1 MRKVGGGQLAV
12 GSGRRL
18 ARPRRFPL
26 SSRSTLPA
34 VLCLLLLPPAA
45 HCLLPTAIAH
55 CLLPTASAAGAWTK
69 QRSGSLAWLHAVYF
83 LDERKGWAVG
93 GKGALLSTEDGGET
107 WRVNKRPTED
117 ALRDVYFSDD
127 LQGWLVCERSI
138 YDLKEKDEPRTY
150 LLHTAD
156 GGATWKLVNVIGKD
170 VDARLV
176 RALFTNDGR
185 GWAFGEEGALYTT
198 RDGGANWER
207 QRVPTRNLLLGG
219 WFLNSEQGWLV
230 GAGATLLQTIDGG
243 ETWHAGTLINQAV
256 ATVNNEETRRVR
268 FTATSF
274 VDKKRGWAVGAEGR
288 VFATQDGGR
297 TWGPQNSNVEADL
310 YDVKFPDALEGW
322 AAGAGGTL
330 IHTLDGGRHWTVTP
344 TGTTHALERLCFIGR
359 TRGWVVGFGGTII
372 SYTPLASPPRPPVL
386 KKISE

>member
-1 MRKVGGGQLAV
+1 MKTVSSRQLAS
-12 GSGRRL
+12 GSGRHL

-26 SSRSTLPA
+26 SSLSPLPA
-34 VLCLLLLPPAA
+34 VLCSLLLLPA
-45 HCLLPTAIAH
+45 AH

-117 ALRDVYFSDD
+117 ALRDVYFSDE

-150 LLHTAD
+150 LLRTAD

-256 ATVNNEETRRVR
+256 TTVNNEEARRVR

-288 VFATQDGGR
+288 VFATLDGGR
-297 TWGPQNSNVEADL
+297 TWGPQNSNVETDL
-310 YDVKFPDALEGW
+310 YDVKFLDAFEGW

-330 IHTLDGGRHWTVTP
+330 IHTLDGGRHWTVAP

-386 KKISE
+386 KKIGE